1 MLNATTVTFNFGTI
15 VLLLFICTIKSIRYN
30 LIFLLHTPCDLLF
43 IMATAAPSMAPTTLP
58 FPAAKNRTKSR
69 LGPPPT
75 PPPNATKST
84 PRSSPVRKGSASP
97 SRQSSNTSVSTPS
110 RKSRFQFVADTKA
123 PTELK
128 EFSAQAYKRHTDFRT
143 NVNALDH
150 KVAAWSARFANEV
163 IARDKEMISYFEYS
177 VADPLE
183 RCAERFMRR
192 MEMEFEKL
200 DSPSLDTTFTNDKE
214 ESIEPQDAN
223 SDSST
228 KILDE
233 VLDTGKKQEE
243 IHEELN
249 TNCLPDCPSL
259 SSVSKDTDTLRKQ
272 LLEFRHVTIPA
283 LKNQHLDSLELK
295 VKRELAARMHVE
307 NIKTAKRELAIDKKF
322 EAFAGLTERSLC
334 ETNAKRVVELEQL
347 REKINEAGG
356 WDEKRTSNFL
366 EEVRLLRESI
376 AREREERMKNDEL
389 VLEKIVESRVK
400 LHKILLE
407 SMTTDED

>member
-1 MLNATTVTFNFGTI
+1 MATTA
-15 VLLLFICTIKSIRYN
+15 S
-30 LIFLLHTPCDLLF
+30 
-43 IMATAAPSMAPTTLP
+43 SMAPPSLP
-58 FPAAKNRTKSR
+58 FPSAKTRTKSR

-75 PPPNATKST
+75 PPPNATKS
-84 PRSSPVRKGSASP
+84 PPLSSPVRKDSSA
-97 SRQSSNTSVSTPS
+97 SRQSSSTSVSSPS

-128 EFSAQAYKRHTDFRT
+128 EFSAQAYKRHTDFRKR
-143 NVNALDH
+143 VNALDH

-163 IARDKEMISYFEYS
+163 IARDKEMVSFFEYS

-200 DSPSLDTTFTNDKE
+200 DSPEIDTSFVNDNDGSMEQQDANNDSSTRVNDKE
-214 ESIEPQDAN
+214 
-223 SDSST
+223 
-228 KILDE
+228 LDR
-233 VLDTGKKQEE
+233 GKKQEE

-249 TNCLPDCPSL
+249 TSCLPDGPSL
-259 SSVSKDTDTLRKQ
+259 SSVSKDTETLRKR
-272 LLEFRHVTIPA
+272 LLEFRHVTVPA
-283 LKNQHLDSLELK
+283 LKSQHFDSLELK
-295 VKRELAARMHVE
+295 VTRELAAKMHVE